1 MSSSLVRETRCLGKS
16 VNIFPFVTIHSISI
30 KVVGIIYVFE
40 SICLSVC
47 VCVCLYLS
55 VCLCVCLYLSV
66 CLCVCLSVCL
76 CVQDKNTDFHRYLS
90 DGDAVVVYA
99 YPEVIKTPKYQDG
112 KSVAL
117 QTFALQMNPKSLSPA
132 VSQSQDLRSF
142 LPPKRSFQHDPN
154 DLRHTLNKRT
164 PQEDPNDLRHV
175 ISAAKQDLRAVIDDS
190 GQQQQSGVREVMLS
204 DVTSPTAS
212 TAPRKQSSPLTGAD
226 AQLERDIYEVS
237 RKSRSPL
244 LHVSQCCA

>member
-1 MSSSLVRETRCLGKS
+1 M
-16 VNIFPFVTIHSISI
+16 
-30 KVVGIIYVFE
+30 
-40 SICLSVC
+40 
-47 VCVCLYLS
+47 
-55 VCLCVCLYLSV
+55 

-99 YPEVIKTPKYQDG
+99 YPEVIKTPKYQNG

-117 QTFALQMNPKSLSPA
+117 QTFALQMNPKSRSPA

-142 LPPKRSFQHDPN
+142 LPPKRSFQDDPN

-164 PQEDPNDLRHV
+164 PQEDPHYLRHV
-175 ISAAKQDLRAVIDDS
+175 ISAQQDLRAIINDIR
-190 GQQQQSGVREVMLS
+190 QQQQSGVREVMLS
-204 DVTSPTAS
+204 DVTSPTAF

-237 RKSRSPL
+237 RESRSPL